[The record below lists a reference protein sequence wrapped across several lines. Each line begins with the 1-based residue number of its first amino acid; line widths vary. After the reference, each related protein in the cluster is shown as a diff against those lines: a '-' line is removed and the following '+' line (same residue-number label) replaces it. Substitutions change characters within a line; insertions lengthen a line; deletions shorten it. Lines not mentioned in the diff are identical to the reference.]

1 MSPLLPCEDVGS
13 EEEIVMF
20 GTLTNPAI
28 WLGVMN
34 SVSLTGSFSVP
45 ATLAFWLNVSMSL

>member
-28 WLGVMN
+28 WLGVMY